1 MTNPPGSPPLR
12 RYFRH
17 GTLPQLAAFE
27 ATVRLGS
34 ASRAAQALCIA
45 QPTVSGHLKKLGEA
59 LDVSLF
65 EIRGKR
71 LVPTPAAL
79 AVLEATHEVSAALE
93 RCERALVTLRERP
106 AGPQHGPSPS
116 SASRRA

>member
-1 MTNPPGSPPLR
+1 MTTPPGSPPLR

-45 QPTVSGHLKKLGEA
+45 QPTVSGHLRKLGES
-59 LDVSLF
+59 LDVCLF
-65 EIRGKR
+65 EIRGRR
-71 LVPTPAAL
+71 LVPTAAAL
-79 AVLEATHEVSAALE
+79 ALLEATHEVSAALA
-93 RCERALVTLRERP
+93 RCEQALATLRCD
-106 AGPQHGPSPS
+106 AADAS
-116 SASRRA
+116 STSRSRRA

>member
-1 MTNPPGSPPLR
+1 MTTPPGSPPLR

-45 QPTVSGHLKKLGEA
+45 QPTISGHLRKLGEA
-59 LDVSLF
+59 LDVCLF
-65 EIRGKR
+65 KIQGKR
-71 LVPTPAAL
+71 LVPTAAAL
-79 AVLEATHEVSAALE
+79 ALLEATHEVSASLA
-93 RCERALVTLRERP
+93 RCEQALAMLRRD
-106 AGPQHGPSPS
+106 PSG
-116 SASRRA
+116 

>member
-45 QPTVSGHLKKLGEA
+45 QPTVSGHLRKLGEA
-59 LDVSLF
+59 LDVCLF
-65 EIRGKR
+65 EVRGKR
-71 LVPTPAAL
+71 LVPTAAAL
-79 AVLEATHEVSAALE
+79 ALLEATHEVSAALA
-93 RCERALVTLRERP
+93 RCEQTLAPLRRP
-106 AGPQHGPSPS
+106 AVDDASSS